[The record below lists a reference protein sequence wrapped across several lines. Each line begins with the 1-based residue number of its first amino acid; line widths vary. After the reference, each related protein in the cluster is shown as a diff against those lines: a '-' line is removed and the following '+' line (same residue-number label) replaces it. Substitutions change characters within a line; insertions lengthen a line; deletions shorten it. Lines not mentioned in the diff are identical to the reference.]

1 MSRIF
6 DALRRAGAEQSGLQ
20 YPDTMSVANEVLEP
34 QEGEQAEAGAER
46 SVTSQSSQPITPT
59 ISPEVQPDFP
69 PVQAVIPP
77 DGRAV
82 FWTDPTGF
90 AFEKFRF
97 LNVRL
102 REMRQIRP
110 LKRLLITSSIPEE
123 GKSLVS
129 ANITGALARKK
140 DRVLLIDGDMR
151 RPTLASAL
159 GIGRLEG
166 LAEWLQGNS
175 QLPSNIYHLREQGFW
190 FMPAGSPPERPLE
203 LMQSGRLN
211 LLMKQ
216 LSEIF
221 DWVVIDSPPVLPL
234 ADTSVWMRISDGV
247 LLVARQGT
255 SERKQIER
263 SLEMLNK
270 EQLLGVVMNGSTS
283 TDPKNY
289 YQRYVKGPK

>member
-1 MSRIF
+1 
-6 DALRRAGAEQSGLQ
+6 
-20 YPDTMSVANEVLEP
+20 
-34 QEGEQAEAGAER
+34 
-46 SVTSQSSQPITPT
+46 
-59 ISPEVQPDFP
+59 